1 MISLTIAS
9 RFGGEPQEVRVASG
23 PVNSDGASTSGIP
36 APSGGLGSIM
46 RNVSQA
52 IGGVPTA
59 PNVVA
64 PTNGEPIPPFPPA
77 KPSAATVMT
86 PGTPPNPAT
95 PPAPGSRFVYTIY
108 LILFCFLI
116 VLGTDVI

>member
-23 PVNSDGASTSGIP
+23 PANSDGASTSGAP
-36 APSGGLGSIM
+36 VPSGGLGSLM
-46 RNVSQA
+46 RNVTQA
-52 IGGVPTA
+52 IGSVSTA

-64 PTNGEPIPPFPPA
+64 PSNGEPIPPFPPS
-77 KPSAATVMT
+77 KTPVATVMT

-95 PPAPGSRFVYTIY
+95 PPAPGSRFVY
-108 LILFCFLI
+108 
-116 VLGTDVI
+116 